1 MAKYHENFRLSPID
15 VEIIEQAIRSE
26 IAVHARVEPQHE
38 EFNEARIKVRAMNE
52 VLGKIFNQKVFYSQV
67 NDTGV
72 PVA

>member
-15 VEIIEQAIRSE
+15 VEIIERAIRSE
-26 IAVHARVEPQHE
+26 IAVCARVEPQHE
-38 EFNEARIKVRAMNE
+38 GFNEARMKARAMNE